1 MNDLSTR
8 LLRTLRAVLA
18 AGSTLEPTWD
28 PRAREGVVYRGT
40 GSPLDDESLR
50 SDLDDLAAGDYVEP
64 IFVDR
69 LSVCPTCNSHAI
81 NVREVCLSCF
91 SSNLIQITAL
101 FHFRCG
107 FVGAAETFTE
117 EPRGRRCP
125 KCRKL
130 LQDLGTDHESPG
142 DYFACRACNATFQVP
157 EIGARCISCGA
168 RFAGLDMQRL
178 RQRDVFAY
186 RLTVRGV
193 AALDAGRLVEEP
205 REAQRIERRG

>member
-1 MNDLSTR
+1 
-8 LLRTLRAVLA
+8 LLGALRAVRA

-40 GSPLDDESLR
+40 GSPLEDESLR
-50 SDLDDLAAGDYVEP
+50 SDLDDLAADGYVEP
-64 IFVDR
+64 LFVDR

-81 NVREVCLSCF
+81 NVREICLSCF
-91 SSNLIQITAL
+91 SPNLREVKAL

-107 FVGAAETFTE
+107 FVGAVEAFTE

-130 LQDLGTDHESPG
+130 LQDLGTDHDSPG
-142 DYFACRACNATFQVP
+142 DYFACRACNAEFQVA

-168 RFAGLDMQRL
+168 RFAGVEMQRVA
-178 RQRDVFAY
+178 QRDVFAY
-186 RLTVRGV
+186 RLTVRGA
-193 AALDAGRLVEEP
+193 AALDEGRLLEEP
-205 REAQRIERRG
+205 REARRIEQRG